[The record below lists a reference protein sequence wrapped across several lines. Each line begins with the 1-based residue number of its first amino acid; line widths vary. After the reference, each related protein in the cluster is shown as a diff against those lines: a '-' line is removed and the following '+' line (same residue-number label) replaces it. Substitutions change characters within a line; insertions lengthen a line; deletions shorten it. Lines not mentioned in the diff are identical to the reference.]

1 MNRCIAIPEVPKLQD
16 SKTVSV
22 DAESAR
28 TLNLVP
34 FPHSL
39 APYRTL
45 SNALRGEHPSI
56 DLRDNAS
63 KPTSGGPG
71 AGFCNYG
78 TLARARIL
86 ELIAMRRRDVILFV
100 GGAVAALPLAARA
113 QQPAKLKRIGFL
125 RVRPPPPAWIG
136 ALRQGLREHGL
147 IEGQNIEIEF
157 GLAESVAEL
166 PSVAAE

>member
-1 MNRCIAIPEVPKLQD
+1 
-16 SKTVSV
+16 
-22 DAESAR
+22 
-28 TLNLVP
+28 
-34 FPHSL
+34 
-39 APYRTL
+39 
-45 SNALRGEHPSI
+45 
-56 DLRDNAS
+56 
-63 KPTSGGPG
+63 
-71 AGFCNYG
+71 
-78 TLARARIL
+78 
-86 ELIAMRRRDVILFV
+86 MRRRDVILFV

-166 PSVAAE
+166 PSVAAELVRHNVDVLLASGSPTVLPARDAAGAIPVVFVAIFDFVETGQVASLAWIIREEPRIAV